1 MFKIQAKQYFDM
13 ISVAADTVEN
23 ASASINDLNVFPVPD
38 GDTGSNMSMTMSG
51 IPALSPDCLSSIGE
65 CSKAVASCLL
75 RGARGNSGVILSVFF
90 RGISRALAGKDE
102 ADSEDMADALA
113 AGVKAAYESVMN
125 PTEGTILSV
134 MKATSKKAEAL
145 RGFDLSVEEYFDA
158 LCDAANEALKKTP
171 EQLPILKAAGV
182 VDAGGFGFCTI
193 LSAMTASIKGEK
205 VARPVEIKSA
215 KIAVSAAAA
224 SDADIIYPYCTE
236 CIVEKDEAF
245 RGEGAV
251 KELHAF
257 VLSAGDSAV
266 FVDDEEIIK
275 IHVHTSDPGKV
286 LSEAVKYGQFLSVKV
301 ENMRKQHSE
310 LNDFSA
316 APATKREYSKKYGFA
331 AVLNGD
337 GLAETFRDLGVESI
351 ILGGQT
357 MNPSTDDVLAAIRA
371 VDAENVFIFPN
382 NSNIIMVAEQ
392 AAEIEAEESGRTI
405 KVIPTRSIPQGI
417 TALYAFDETAEP
429 TENASAMME
438 ARENVISLSTTYA
451 VRDASIDGLEIRKG
465 EYLGLVEN
473 KVKFATTS
481 LIDCVKRLAQELT
494 ESCCVTVFT
503 GADLDEE
510 TAEQVQTVLA
520 EQLDSSIDIVV
531 LPGGQ
536 PVYSLIIA
544 GD

>member
-1 MFKIQAKQYFDM
+1 MFNITAKQYFDM
-13 ISVAADTVEN
+13 VSVAADTVEN

-51 IPALSPDCLSSIGE
+51 IASLSTDCLSSIGE
-65 CSKAVASCLL
+65 CSKAVANCLL

-90 RGISRALAGKDE
+90 RGIGKVLAGKDT
-102 ADSEDMADALA
+102 AGPDDLADALA
-113 AGVKAAYESVMN
+113 NGVKGAYESVMN

-145 RGFDLSVEEYFDA
+145 RGFDLSVENYFDA
-158 LCDAANEALKKTP
+158 LIDAANEALQKTP

-193 LSAMTASIKGEK
+193 LSAMVASIKGEK
-205 VARPVEIKSA
+205 VARPIEARSA
-215 KIAVSAAAA
+215 KVAVSAAAA

-236 CIVEKDEAF
+236 CIVEKDPAY
-245 RGEGAV
+245 RGEGTV
-251 KELHAF
+251 KELQAF

-275 IHVHTSDPGKV
+275 IHVHTSDPGRV
-286 LSEAVKYGQFLSVKV
+286 LSEAVRYGQFLTVKV

-316 APATKREYSKKYGFA
+316 VPAKKTYSKKYGFA
-331 AVLNGD
+331 AVLNGE
-337 GLAETFRDLGVESI
+337 GLAETFRDLGVDSI

-357 MNPSTDDVLAAIRA
+357 MNPSTDDVLAAIRS

-392 AAEIEAEESGRTI
+392 AAEIESQESGRTV

-429 TENASAMME
+429 SENASAMME

-473 KVKFATTS
+473 KVKFSAPS
-481 LIDCVKRLAQELT
+481 LLDCVKRLAKELVD
-494 ESCCVTVFT
+494 SCCVTVFT
-503 GADLDEE
+503 GADMDEA
-510 TAEQVQTVLA
+510 TAEQVYATLQ
-520 EQLDSSIDIVV
+520 EQLDSSIDIV
-531 LPGGQ
+531 LLNGGQ

>member
-1 MFKIQAKQYFDM
+1 MFQINAKQYFDM
-13 ISVAADTVEN
+13 ISVAADTVEHES
-23 ASASINDLNVFPVPD
+23 SAINDLNVFPVPD

-51 IPALSPDCLSSIGE
+51 VPQLSADCLSSIGD
-65 CSKAVASCLL
+65 CSKAIANCLL

-90 RGISRALAGKDE
+90 RGIGKTLVGKE
-102 ADSEDMADALA
+102 TANADDFADALA
-113 AGVKAAYESVMN
+113 NGVKGAYESVMN

-145 RGFDLSVEEYFDA
+145 RGFDLSVDDYFDA
-158 LCDAANEALKKTP
+158 LSDAANEALARTP

-193 LSAMTASIKGEK
+193 LAAMSASIKGEK
-205 VARPVEIKSA
+205 TARPIEA
-215 KIAVSAAAA
+215 KTAKVAVSAAAA

-236 CIVEKDEAF
+236 CIVEKAPEY
-245 RGEGAV
+245 RGEGSV

-275 IHVHTSDPGKV
+275 IHVHTSDPGRV
-286 LSEAVKYGQFLSVKV
+286 LSEAVRYGEFLSVKV
-301 ENMRKQHSE
+301 ENMKKQHSE
-310 LNDFSA
+310 LNSFSDV
-316 APATKREYSKKYGFA
+316 PAKKEYSKKYGFA
-331 AVLNGD
+331 AVLNGE
-337 GLAETFRDLGVESI
+337 GLAESFRDLGVDAI

-392 AAEIEAEESGRTI
+392 AAEIESQESGRTV

-429 TENASAMME
+429 SENAAAMME
-438 ARENVISLSTTYA
+438 ARETVISLSTTYA

-473 KVKFATTS
+473 KVKFSAPS
-481 LIDCVKRLAQELT
+481 LLDCVKRLAQELVN
-494 ESCCVTVFT
+494 SCCVTVFT
-503 GADLDEE
+503 GEDTDEATSALVYE
-510 TAEQVQTVLA
+510 ALEAALG
-520 EQLDSSIDIVV
+520 SSVDIVMV
-531 LPGGQ
+531 PGGQ

>member
-13 ISVAADTVEN
+13 VSVAADTVEQ
-23 ASASINDLNVFPVPD
+23 ASSSINDLNVFPVPD

-51 IPALSPDCLSSIGE
+51 IAGLSTDCLTSIGE
-65 CSKAVASCLL
+65 CSKAIATCLL

-90 RGISRALAGKDE
+90 RGISKALAGKDE
-102 ADSEDMADALA
+102 ATADDFADALA
-113 AGVKAAYESVMN
+113 NGVKGAYESVMN

-145 RGFDLSVEEYFDA
+145 RGFDLTVEDYFDA
-158 LCDAANEALKKTP
+158 LSDAANEALARTP

-182 VDAGGFGFCTI
+182 VDAGGYGFCTI
-193 LSAMTASIKGEK
+193 LSAMVASIKGEK
-205 VARPVEIKSA
+205 TARPIEAKSA
-215 KIAVSAAAA
+215 KVAVSAAA
-224 SDADIIYPYCTE
+224 STEIDIIYPYCTE
-236 CIVEKDEAF
+236 CIVEKAPEY
-245 RGEGAV
+245 REEGSV

-275 IHVHTSDPGKV
+275 IHVHTADPGRV
-286 LSEAVKYGQFLSVKV
+286 LSEAVRYGEFLSVKV
-301 ENMRKQHSE
+301 ENMKKQHSE

-316 APATKREYSKKYGFA
+316 EETKKKSYSKKYGFA
-331 AVLNGD
+331 AVLNGE
-337 GLAETFRDLGVESI
+337 GLAETFRDLGVDAI

-357 MNPSTDDVLAAIRA
+357 MNPSTDDVLDAIRSI
-371 VDAENVFIFPN
+371 DAENVFVFPN

-392 AAEIEAEESGRTI
+392 AAEIESQESGRTV

-417 TALYAFDETAEP
+417 TSLYAFDETAEP
-429 TENASAMME
+429 SENASAMME

-451 VRDASIDGLEIRKG
+451 VRDASIDGLQIRKG

-473 KVKFATTS
+473 KVKFSAPS
-481 LIDCVKRLAQELT
+481 LLDCVKRLAQELVD
-494 ESCCVTVFT
+494 SCCVTVFT
-503 GADLDEE
+503 GADMNEE
-510 TAEQVQTVLA
+510 TAEQVQALLS
-520 EQLDSSIDIVV
+520 EQLDSSIDIVM

>member
-13 ISVAADTVEN
+13 ISVAADTVEY
-23 ASASINDLNVFPVPD
+23 ASSSINDLNVFPVPD

-51 IPALSPDCLSSIGE
+51 VSSLSSDCLSSIGE
-65 CSKAVASCLL
+65 CAKAIANCLL

-90 RGISRALAGKDE
+90 RGIGKALAGKDE
-102 ADSEDMADALA
+102 ADSDDFADALA
-113 AGVKAAYESVMN
+113 NGVKGAYESVMN

-145 RGFDLSVEEYFDA
+145 RGFALSVGDYFDA
-158 LCDAANEALKKTP
+158 LSDAANEALAKTP

-182 VDAGGFGFCTI
+182 VDAGGYGFCTI

-205 VARPVEIKSA
+205 QARPIEAKSA
-215 KIAVSAAAA
+215 KVAVSAAAA
-224 SDADIIYPYCTE
+224 SDAEIVYPYCTE
-236 CIVEKDEAF
+236 CIVEKAPEY
-245 RGEGAV
+245 RGEGSV

-266 FVDDEEIIK
+266 FVDDDEIIK

-286 LSEAVKYGQFLSVKV
+286 LSEAVRYGQFLTVKV

-310 LNDFSA
+310 LNDFSSISS
-316 APATKREYSKKYGFA
+316 KKEYSKKYGFA
-331 AVLNGD
+331 AVLNGE
-337 GLAETFRDLGVESI
+337 GLADTFRDLGVDAI

-357 MNPSTDDVLAAIRA
+357 INPSTDDVLDAIRS

-392 AAEIEAEESGRTI
+392 AAEIESQESGRTV

-429 TENASAMME
+429 TENANAMME

-473 KVKFATTS
+473 KVKFSAPS
-481 LIDCVKRLAQELT
+481 LLDCVKRLAYELAD
-494 ESCCVTVFT
+494 SCCVTVFT
-503 GADLDEE
+503 GADMDEE
-510 TAEQVQTVLA
+510 TAEQVQTILA
-520 EQLDSSIDIVV
+520 DQLDSSIDIIL

>member
-51 IPALSPDCLSSIGE
+51 IPSLSPDCLSSIGE

-90 RGISRALAGKDE
+90 RGISKALAGKDT
-102 ADSEDMADALA
+102 ADGEDMADALA
-113 AGVKAAYESVMN
+113 CGVKAAYESVMN

-134 MKATSKKAEAL
+134 MKATSKMAEAL
-145 RGFDLSVEEYFDA
+145 RGFDLTVEEYFDA
-158 LCDAANEALKKTP
+158 LYDAANEALKKTP

-193 LSAMTASIKGEK
+193 LSAMAASIKGEK
-205 VARPVEIKSA
+205 VARPVEIKST
-215 KIAVSAAAA
+215 KVAVSAAAA

-316 APATKREYSKKYGFA
+316 VSSKREYSKKYGFA

-337 GLAETFRDLGVESI
+337 GLAATFRDLGVESI

-392 AAEIEAEESGRTI
+392 AAEIEAEESGRTV

-417 TALYAFDETAEP
+417 TALYAFDEMAELS
-429 TENASAMME
+429 ENASAMME

-473 KVKFATTS
+473 KVKFSAPS

-503 GADLDEE
+503 GEDLDEDM
-510 TAEQVQTVLA
+510 AEQVQEVLA
-520 EQLDSSIDIVV
+520 EQLDSSIDIIL
-531 LPGGQ
+531 LPGDQ

>member
-13 ISVAADTVEN
+13 ISVAADTVEY
-23 ASASINDLNVFPVPD
+23 ASSSINDLNVFPVPD

-51 IPALSPDCLSSIGE
+51 VSSLSSDCLSSIGE
-65 CSKAVASCLL
+65 CAKAIANCLL

-90 RGISRALAGKDE
+90 RGIGKALAGKDE
-102 ADSEDMADALA
+102 ADSDDFADALA
-113 AGVKAAYESVMN
+113 NGVKGAYESVMN

-145 RGFDLSVEEYFDA
+145 RGFALSVGDYFDA
-158 LCDAANEALKKTP
+158 LSDAANEALAKTP

-182 VDAGGFGFCTI
+182 VDAGGYGFCTI

-205 VARPVEIKSA
+205 QARPIEAKSA
-215 KIAVSAAAA
+215 KVAVSAAAA
-224 SDADIIYPYCTE
+224 SDAEIVYPYCTE
-236 CIVEKDEAF
+236 CIVEKAPEY
-245 RGEGAV
+245 RGEGSV

-266 FVDDEEIIK
+266 FVDDDEIIK

-286 LSEAVKYGQFLSVKV
+286 LSEAVRYGQFLTVKV

-310 LNDFSA
+310 LNDFSSISS
-316 APATKREYSKKYGFA
+316 KKEYSKKYGFA
-331 AVLNGD
+331 AVLNGE
-337 GLAETFRDLGVESI
+337 GLADTFRDLGVDAI
-351 ILGGQT
+351 ILGGPT
-357 MNPSTDDVLAAIRA
+357 MNPSTDDVLDAIRS

-392 AAEIEAEESGRTI
+392 AAEIESQESGRTV

-429 TENASAMME
+429 TENANAMME

-473 KVKFATTS
+473 KVKFSAPS
-481 LIDCVKRLAQELT
+481 LLDCVKRLAYELAD
-494 ESCCVTVFT
+494 SCCVTVFT
-503 GADLDEE
+503 GADMDEE
-510 TAEQVQTVLA
+510 TAEQVQTILA
-520 EQLDSSIDIVV
+520 DQLDSSIDIIL

>member
-1 MFKIQAKQYFDM
+1 MFNITAKQYFDM
-13 ISVAADTVEN
+13 VSVAADTVEN

-51 IPALSPDCLSSIGE
+51 IASLSTDCLSSIGE
-65 CSKAVASCLL
+65 CSKAVANCLL

-90 RGISRALAGKDE
+90 RGISKALAGKDT
-102 ADSEDMADALA
+102 ADSDDLADALA
-113 AGVKAAYESVMN
+113 NGVKGAYESVMN

-134 MKATSKKAEAL
+134 MRATSKKAEAL
-145 RGFDLSVEEYFDA
+145 RGFDLSVENYFDA
-158 LCDAANEALKKTP
+158 LIDAANEALQKTP

-193 LSAMTASIKGEK
+193 LSAMVASIKGEK
-205 VARPVEIKSA
+205 VARPIETKSA
-215 KIAVSAAAA
+215 KVAVSAAAA

-236 CIVEKDEAF
+236 CIVEKDLAY
-245 RGEGAV
+245 RGEGTV
-251 KELHAF
+251 KELQAF

-275 IHVHTSDPGKV
+275 IHVHTSDPGRV
-286 LSEAVKYGQFLSVKV
+286 LSEAVRYGQFLTVKV

-316 APATKREYSKKYGFA
+316 VPVKKAYSKKYGFA
-331 AVLNGD
+331 AVLNGE
-337 GLAETFRDLGVESI
+337 GLAETFRDLGVDSI

-357 MNPSTDDVLAAIRA
+357 MNPSTDDVLAAIRR

-392 AAEIEAEESGRTI
+392 AAEIESQESGRTV

-429 TENASAMME
+429 AENASAMME

-473 KVKFATTS
+473 KVKFSAPS
-481 LIDCVKRLAQELT
+481 LLDCVKRLAKELVD
-494 ESCCVTVFT
+494 SCCVTVFT
-503 GADLDEE
+503 GADMDEA
-510 TAEQVQTVLA
+510 TAEQVYATLQ
-520 EQLDSSIDIVV
+520 EQLDSSIDIV
-531 LPGGQ
+531 LLNGGQ

>member
-1 MFKIQAKQYFDM
+1 MFQINAKQYFDM
-13 ISVAADTVEN
+13 VSVAADTVEHEC
-23 ASASINDLNVFPVPD
+23 SAINDLNVFPVPD
-38 GDTGSNMSMTMSG
+38 GDTGSNMSMTLSG
-51 IPALSPDCLSSIGE
+51 VPSLPADCLSSIGE
-65 CSKAVASCLL
+65 CSKAIANCLL

-90 RGISRALAGKDE
+90 RGISKALAGKDTADGE
-102 ADSEDMADALA
+102 ALADALA
-113 AGVKAAYESVMN
+113 NGVKGAYESVMN

-145 RGFDLSVEEYFDA
+145 RGFDLTAEDYFDA
-158 LCDAANEALKKTP
+158 LSDAANEALARTP

-193 LSAMTASIKGEK
+193 LAAMTASIKGEK
-205 VARPVEIKSA
+205 TARPIETKSA
-215 KIAVSAAAA
+215 KVAVSAAAA

-236 CIVEKDEAF
+236 CIVEKSAEY
-245 RGEGAV
+245 RGEGSV

-275 IHVHTSDPGKV
+275 IHVHTSDPGRV
-286 LSEAVKYGQFLSVKV
+286 LSEAVRYGEFLSVKV
-301 ENMRKQHSE
+301 ENMKKQHSE
-310 LNDFSA
+310 LNNFSEESK
-316 APATKREYSKKYGFA
+316 KRSYSKKYGFA

-337 GLAETFRDLGVESI
+337 GLAETFRDLGVDSI

-392 AAEIEAEESGRTI
+392 AAEIESQESGRTV

-417 TALYAFDETAEP
+417 TALYSFDETAEP
-429 TENASAMME
+429 SENANAMME

-473 KVKFATTS
+473 KVKFSAPS
-481 LIDCVKRLAQELT
+481 LLDCVKRLAHELVD
-494 ESCCVTVFT
+494 SCCVTVFT
-503 GADLDEE
+503 GEDLDEE
-510 TAEQVQTVLA
+510 TAAQVNALLQ
-520 EQLDSSIDIVV
+520 EQLDSSVDIVM